1 MNSLNAFLNP
11 LPIENKKVAVSERFC
26 DEDGKPVEWEIRS
39 IGEKENAQLEKKFT
53 IQDKRT
59 GAQIFHKN
67 AYVHAL
73 VAAAVV
79 FPDLTNAELQQHYK
93 SLGESDLLQAMLS
106 SGEFALLSDE
116 VSQLSGLD
124 RNDINELVDEAKN
137 S

>member
-1 MNSLNAFLNP
+1 MNGLNAFLHP
-11 LPIENKKVAVSERFC
+11 QPIENKKVVVSERFR
-26 DEDGKPVEWEIRS
+26 DENGKPAEWEIRS

-53 IQDKRT
+53 VQDKRT

-79 FPDLTNAELQQHYK
+79 FPDLKNAELQQHYK
-93 SLGESDLLQAMLS
+93 SLGESELLQAMLS
-106 SGEFALLSDE
+106 AGEFALLSDE
-116 VSQLSGLD
+116 VSELSGLD
-124 RNDINELVDEAKN
+124 RNDINEQIDEAKN